1 MNLSAHFTLAE
12 LIRSQTAI
20 RNGINNT
27 PDDRTIQ
34 ELRRLCATVLEPVR
48 ELLDVPLQIS
58 SGYRCPRLNA
68 LVGSTAK
75 HSAHLDG
82 RAADFVP
89 MGMDLR
95 EAFDAIRSAPGLPID
110 QIIIECG
117 EWIHVA
123 IPALGQIP
131 RRQAL
136 IARCASGKWVY
147 TPIPHERPLP

>member
-48 ELLDVPLQIS
+48 ELLGVPLQIS
-58 SGYRCPRLNA
+58 SGYRCSKLNA

-82 RAADFVP
+82 RAADFIP
-89 MGMDLR
+89 MGVDLR
-95 EAFDAIRSAPGLPID
+95 KAFDAIRSAPGLPID

-117 EWIHVA
+117 EWIHIAV
-123 IPALGQIP
+123 PALGQIP

-136 IARCASGKWVY
+136 IAFGRPGAWTYEVAS
-147 TPIPHERPLP
+147 

>member
-1 MNLSAHFTLAE
+1 MNLSVHFTLAE

-27 PDDRTIQ
+27 PDQKTIG
-34 ELRRLCATVLEPVR
+34 ELQRLAVSILEPVH
-48 ELLDVPLQIS
+48 ELLGVPLQIS
-58 SGYRCPRLNA
+58 SGYRCPKLNA

-89 MGMDLR
+89 VGMDLR

-110 QIIIECG
+110 QVIIECG
-117 EWIHVA
+117 EWIHIA

-136 IARCASGKWVY
+136 IASGRPGAWHY
-147 TPIPHERPLP
+147 TTA